1 MIQTD
6 RRLFCTTLAATAA
19 FSALP
24 AVAHAAAKATP
35 KAAAGPAGS
44 TYPAIVG
51 SMQTHVTVY
60 EDSLV
65 DLARKFGLGYTEIVS
80 ANPGVD
86 PWVPGADKKIV
97 LPTAHILP
105 AAPHKGI
112 VINLADQ
119 RLYFFREDGKTVDS
133 VPLGIGNNGWD
144 TPKGTTKVVRK
155 KKNPTWYV
163 PKSVRKEDPELPA
176 IVRPGPDNPLGA
188 HAVYLGWPA
197 YLFHGTNKPYG
208 VGRRV
213 SHGCV
218 RLYPEDIARLFGD
231 IKVGTPVTV
240 VDQPLKVTK
249 MDGQLWLEI
258 HPTQLQAD
266 EVEQTGKH
274 TPSKP
279 AEFEFLITSAA
290 GDDAQR
296 IDWVKAKRAAMERRG
311 IPIAVLKDAPGST
324 DEAPAK
330 EEPKEKEQASAN

>member
-1 MIQTD
+1 
-6 RRLFCTTLAATAA
+6 
-19 FSALP
+19 
-24 AVAHAAAKATP
+24 
-35 KAAAGPAGS
+35 
-44 TYPAIVG
+44 
-51 SMQTHVTVY
+51 MQSHVTVY

-65 DLARKFGLGYTEIVS
+65 DLARKYGLGYTEIVS
-80 ANPGVD
+80 ANPGLD

-105 AAPHKGI
+105 AAPHEGI

-231 IKVGTPVTV
+231 IKVGTLVTV
-240 VDQPLKVTK
+240 VDQPMKVTK

-279 AEFEFLITSAA
+279 AEFEFLLTSAA
-290 GDDAQR
+290 GDDANR

-311 IPIAVLKDAPGST
+311 IPIPIFKETSSPEETDLKA
-324 DEAPAK
+324 
-330 EEPKEKEQASAN
+330 KEQASAK

>member
-1 MIQTD
+1 MIKTD
-6 RRLFCTTLAATAA
+6 RRLFCATLAGTAA

-24 AVAHAAAKATP
+24 VAARAAANAAP
-35 KAAAGPAGS
+35 KAVQQTAKPA
-44 TYPAIVG
+44 YPAIVG

-80 ANPGVD
+80 ANPGID

-119 RLYFFREDGKTVDS
+119 RMYFFRDDGKTVES
-133 VPLGIGNNGWD
+133 VPLGIGNVGWD

-163 PKSVRKEDPELPA
+163 PKSVREEDPELPA
-176 IVRPGPDNPLGA
+176 VVRPGPDNPLGS

-231 IKVGTPVTV
+231 IKIGTPVTV
-240 VDQPLKVTK
+240 VDQPMKVTK
-249 MDGQLWLEI
+249 MDGQVWLEI

-279 AEFEFLITSAA
+279 AEFEFLLTSAA

-296 IDWVKAKRAAMERRG
+296 IDWEKAKRAAVERRG
-311 IPIAVLKDAPGST
+311 IPIPVLREDSPKDPDVKA
-324 DEAPAK
+324 
-330 EEPKEKEQASAN
+330 KEQASSN

>member
-1 MIQTD
+1 MIKTD
-6 RRLFCTTLAATAA
+6 RRLFCATLAATAA

-24 AVAHAAAKATP
+24 AVARATAKSAAKS
-35 KAAAGPAGS
+35 AAGTAKS
-44 TYPAIVG
+44 TYPSIIG
-51 SMQTHVTVY
+51 EMQTHVTVY

-80 ANPGVD
+80 ANPGID

-119 RLYFFREDGKTVDS
+119 RLYFFRDDGKSVDS

-163 PKSVRKEDPELPA
+163 PQSVRKEDPELPA
-176 IVRPGPDNPLGA
+176 VVRPGPDNPLGS

-231 IKVGTPVTV
+231 IKIGTPVTV
-240 VDQPLKVTK
+240 VDQPMKVTK

-279 AEFEFLITSAA
+279 AEFEFLLTSAA
-290 GDDAQR
+290 GDDANR
-296 IDWVKAKRAAMERRG
+296 IDWEKAKRAAMERRG
-311 IPIAVLKDAPGST
+311 IPIPVLKKKDG
-324 DEAPAK
+324 
-330 EEPKEKEQASAN
+330 EKNEQAAADK

>member
-1 MIQTD
+1 MIKTD
-6 RRLFCTTLAATAA
+6 RRLFCATLAATAA
-19 FSALP
+19 FTALP
-24 AVAHAAAKATP
+24 LAARAAAKT
-35 KAAAGPAGS
+35 AGAPS
-44 TYPAIVG
+44 YPSIIG
-51 SMQTHVTVY
+51 SMRTHVTVY

-65 DLARKFGLGYTEIVS
+65 ELARTFGLGYTEIVS
-80 ANPGVD
+80 ANPGLD
-86 PWVPGADKKIV
+86 PWVPGADKEIV

-105 AAPHKGI
+105 AAPREGI

-133 VPLGIGNNGWD
+133 APLGIGNNGWD
-144 TPKGTTKVVRK
+144 TPTGSTKVVRK

-163 PKSVRKEDPELPA
+163 PQSVRKEDPELPA
-176 IVRPGPDNPLGA
+176 VVPPGPDNPLGS

-197 YLFHGTNKPYG
+197 YLFHGTHKPYG

-231 IKVGTPVTV
+231 IRIGTPVRV
-240 VDQPLKVTK
+240 VDQPMKVTK

-279 AEFEFLITSAA
+279 AEFEYLLTSAA
-290 GDDAQR
+290 GDEAER
-296 IDWVKAKRAAMERRG
+296 IDWDKAKAAAVERRG
-311 IPIAVLKDAPGST
+311 VPIPVLKDVSLK
-324 DEAPAK
+324 DRPAK
-330 EEPKEKEQASAN
+330 DKEQASAE

>member
-1 MIQTD
+1 MMKTN
-6 RRLFCTTLAATAA
+6 RRLFCATIAATAA
-19 FSALP
+19 LTALP
-24 AVAHAAAKATP
+24 NALRAEAKTTAKSAVKASTVVTKP
-35 KAAAGPAGS
+35 VYPSIIGS
-44 TYPAIVG
+44 V
-51 SMQTHVTVY
+51 QTHTTVY

-65 DLARKFGLGYTEIVS
+65 DLARKHGLGYTEIVS
-80 ANPGVD
+80 ANPGLD
-86 PWVPGADKKIV
+86 PWVPGADKKVV
-97 LPTAHILP
+97 LPKAHILP
-105 AAPHKGI
+105 AAPREGI

-119 RLYFFREDGKTVDS
+119 RLYFFRDDGKTVDS

-163 PKSVRKEDPELPA
+163 PQSVRKEDPELPA
-176 IVRPGPDNPLGA
+176 IVRPGPDNPLGS

-231 IKVGTPVTV
+231 IKVGTLVTV
-240 VDQPLKVTK
+240 VDQPMKVTK

-258 HPTQLQAD
+258 HATQLQAD
-266 EVEQTGKH
+266 EVEQTGTH

-279 AEFEFLITSAA
+279 AEFEFLLTSAA
-290 GDDAQR
+290 GDDANR
-296 IDWVKAKRAAMERRG
+296 IDWEKAKRAALERRG
-311 IPIAVLKDAPGST
+311 IPIAVLK
-324 DEAPAK
+324 
-330 EEPKEKEQASAN
+330 EKEQASAK

>member
-1 MIQTD
+1 MIKTD
-6 RRLFCTTLAATAA
+6 RRLFCATLAATAA
-19 FSALP
+19 ISVVP
-24 AVAHAAAKATP
+24 AAARATA
-35 KAAAGPAGS
+35 KSAAKSAAQTPESG
-44 TYPAIVG
+44 YPAIIG
-51 SMQTHVTVY
+51 NMQTHVTVY

-80 ANPGVD
+80 ANPGID

-119 RLYFFREDGKTVDS
+119 RLYFFRDDGKSVDS

-163 PKSVRKEDPELPA
+163 PQSVRKEDPELPA
-176 IVRPGPDNPLGA
+176 VVRPGPDNPLGS

-231 IKVGTPVTV
+231 IKIGTPVTV
-240 VDQPLKVTK
+240 IDQPMKVTK

-279 AEFEFLITSAA
+279 AEFEFLLTSAA
-290 GDDAQR
+290 GDDAHR
-296 IDWVKAKRAAMERRG
+296 IDWEKAKRAARERRG
-311 IPIAVLKDAPGST
+311 IPIPVLKKIDG
-324 DEAPAK
+324 EK
-330 EEPKEKEQASAN
+330 KEQASADK

>member
-1 MIQTD
+1 MTKTD
-6 RRLFCTTLAATAA
+6 RRLFCATLAATAA
-19 FSALP
+19 IAALP
-24 AVAHAAAKATP
+24 SATHAAAKTAA
-35 KAAAGPAGS
+35 KAMSKSA
-44 TYPAIVG
+44 YPTIVG
-51 SMQTHVTVY
+51 TMQTHVTVY

-105 AAPHKGI
+105 TAPHKGI

-119 RLYFFREDGKTVDS
+119 RLYFFRKDGTTVDS

-176 IVRPGPDNPLGA
+176 IVRPGPDNPLGS

-231 IKVGTPVTV
+231 IEVGTLVTV
-240 VDQPLKVTK
+240 VDQPMKVAK
-249 MDGQLWLEI
+249 MDGQLWIEI

-279 AEFEFLITSAA
+279 AEFEFLLTSAA
-290 GDDAQR
+290 GEDANR
-296 IDWVKAKRAAMERRG
+296 IDWDKAKRAAIERRG
-311 IPIAVLKDAPGST
+311 IPVPVLKDPILREKGLT
-324 DEAPAK
+324 D
-330 EEPKEKEQASAN
+330 KEQASAK

>member
-1 MIQTD
+1 MIKTD
-6 RRLFCTTLAATAA
+6 RRLFCATIAATAA
-19 FSALP
+19 IAALP
-24 AVAHAAAKATP
+24 GVAHAAAKAAA
-35 KAAAGPAGS
+35 KAAPGMSKSA
-44 TYPAIVG
+44 YPTIVG

-80 ANPGVD
+80 ANPGID

-105 AAPHKGI
+105 TAPHKGI

-119 RLYFFREDGKTVDS
+119 RMYFFRDDGKTVDS

-176 IVRPGPDNPLGA
+176 IVKPGPDNPLGS

-231 IKVGTPVTV
+231 IKVGTLVTV
-240 VDQPLKVTK
+240 VDQPMKVAK
-249 MDGQLWLEI
+249 MDGQLWVEI

-279 AEFEFLITSAA
+279 AEFEFLLKSAA
-290 GDDAQR
+290 GDDANR
-296 IDWVKAKRAAMERRG
+296 IDWDKAKLAATERRG
-311 IPIAVLKDAPGST
+311 IPIAVLKDPII
-324 DEAPAK
+324 
-330 EEPKEKEQASAN
+330 KEKDPTDKDQASAK